1 MATIQNDLVVKGLS
15 GKVGKQLA
23 VHRRRDGQYGIC
35 AAGLVNHQTTHFEPE
50 EVQNSRLYEALFYTQ
65 PPTARE
71 SSSQADRSVTVA
83 DVIHP
88 PEIHRI
94 DISRYTGKSGE
105 LIDITAGDD
114 VNVSSIGVLIVS
126 DEGIL
131 VEKGSAV
138 LCDRNP
144 YSWKY
149 VTKTNSGS
157 RSVKIIVDVA
167 DVMPIGE
174 E

>member
-35 AAGLVNHQTTHFEPE
+35 AAGLVNHQTTHFESE
-50 EVQNSRLYEALFYTQ
+50 EAQNSRLYEALFYTK
-65 PPTARE
+65 PAPSVE
-71 SSSQADRSVTVA
+71 CSSPDLASVTVA

-88 PEIHRI
+88 PEIHKI
-94 DISRYTGKSGE
+94 DISRYTGQAGE
-105 LIDITAGDD
+105 LLDITAGDD
-114 VNVSSIGVLIVS
+114 VNISSIGVLIVS

-149 VTKTNSGS
+149 LTKTNSES

-167 DVMPIGE
+167 DVTPIVE

>member
-23 VHRRRDGQYGIC
+23 VHRRRDGQYGIY
-35 AAGLVNHQTTHFEPE
+35 AAGLVNHQTTHVETE
-50 EVQNSRLYEALFYTQ
+50 EAQNSRLYEALFYAQ

-71 SSSQADRSVTVA
+71 SSSQTDASVTVA

-94 DISRYTGKSGE
+94 DISRYTGMAGE

-126 DEGIL
+126 DDGIL